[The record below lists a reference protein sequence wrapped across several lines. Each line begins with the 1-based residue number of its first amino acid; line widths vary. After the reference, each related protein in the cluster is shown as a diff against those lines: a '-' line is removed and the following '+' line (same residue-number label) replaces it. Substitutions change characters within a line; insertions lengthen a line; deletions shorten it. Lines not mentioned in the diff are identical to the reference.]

1 MGTLLS
7 NYKKSL
13 DNNPGVTTRGSA
25 KGQSEIQKAIPVIEV
40 TKDRYDQAM
49 KSLEGYGSTR
59 LVSLPAAVT
68 VLKHLGVP
76 DAKAEEIYNT
86 SPIKKAK
93 TYADLRDFIERSYS
107 SKKVD
112 MFSDE

>member
-49 KSLEGYGSTR
+49 EYLKGYGNTR
-59 LVSLPAAVT
+59 QMNLPIGVT
-68 VLKHLGVP
+68 ILQKLGVP
-76 DAKAEEIYNT
+76 DPEKAYNT
-86 SPIKKAK
+86 SPIKNAR
-93 TYADLRDFIERSYS
+93 TIADVKDFVDRIYKSNKR
-107 SKKVD
+107 VD
-112 MFSDE
+112 MFSDA

>member
-1 MGTLLS
+1 MWVAGGAGGNTLAYSYNGINWTGLGTTTFTGG
-7 NYKKSL
+7 YCYSL
-13 DNNPGVTTRGSA
+13 CWSGSA
-25 KGQSEIQKAIPVIEV
+25 WVGLGQTTTGV
-40 TKDRYDQAM
+40 
-49 KSLEGYGSTR
+49 
-59 LVSLPAAVT
+59 LV
-68 VLKHLGVP
+68 
-76 DAKAEEIYNT
+76 YNT